1 MAFCMRGRV
10 AMLRV
15 AHPPVNSLSLAARK
29 ALMEGIDAAEREG
42 AQALVI
48 SGAGATF
55 PAGADIAEFS
65 NGGHLVAPTLNCLV
79 ERLHGLRIHTVAAL
93 HGTALG
99 GGLELALACHWRV
112 ALPSAQLGFPEVGLG
127 VLPGAGGT
135 QSLPRLVPL
144 DVAVQMVTSGSP
156 LSADAALAAGLV
168 DELLPPAAAA
178 NAADAAASGGYSLA
192 ARLAPLPFDPSR
204 SLPLRPAPTAPGG
217 ADAFFSEA
225 AARVRHGARGLHA
238 PLLALEAVRAAVEA
252 PTYAAGREAE
262 AALFL
267 QLAAGEQAAA
277 LQHAFFAERAMSKA
291 RGGGEAADI
300 ARAAVVGAGTMGCG
314 IAMCFANAGVA
325 VTLVEVGEAALAR
338 GLEGIRAVYEASERK
353 GKLPGGVEAR
363 MRLIGGATTLD
374 VPALREADIVVEAAF
389 EQMDVK
395 KEIFGKLDALCK
407 PTAILASNTSYL
419 DIDEIAAATSR
430 PQLVA
435 GMHFFSPAHVMPL
448 LENVKGKQT
457 SSDTIATIMQLGKRL
472 KKKAVLAGNCNG
484 FIGNRMLEG
493 YVAEALFMLEEG
505 CTPSEVD
512 AAMRG
517 FGMPMGPLEMS
528 DLAGNDIGYM
538 ARRNHPR
545 PTERYAGGIA
555 DRLVEMK
562 RRVALGQKSKAGW
575 YDYSAGKKPRDDPAV
590 QALIEGYCREH
601 NLVRRQI
608 AEEEERCC
616 LRAPTP
622 PARPQPQPPPRV
634 RTIKSATTQSP
645 LPPQVVD
652 RCLLPLVNEGF
663 KVLEEGIAQRESDID
678 MVYLFGYGFPR
689 YKGGPMYWAR
699 HIRPGGLPKVLSD
712 LEKYGAVHTNVSHWK
727 PAELLLKVA
736 SDVTATSKL

>member
-1 MAFCMRGRV
+1 
-10 AMLRV
+10 
-15 AHPPVNSLSLAARK
+15 
-29 ALMEGIDAAEREG
+29 
-42 AQALVI
+42 
-48 SGAGATF
+48 
-55 PAGADIAEFS
+55 
-65 NGGHLVAPTLNCLV
+65 
-79 ERLHGLRIHTVAAL
+79 
-93 HGTALG
+93 
-99 GGLELALACHWRV
+99 
-112 ALPSAQLGFPEVGLG
+112 
-127 VLPGAGGT
+127 
-135 QSLPRLVPL
+135 
-144 DVAVQMVTSGSP
+144 
-156 LSADAALAAGLV
+156 
-168 DELLPPAAAA
+168 
-178 NAADAAASGGYSLA
+178 
-192 ARLAPLPFDPSR
+192 
-204 SLPLRPAPTAPGG
+204 
-217 ADAFFSEA
+217 
-225 AARVRHGARGLHA
+225 
-238 PLLALEAVRAAVEA
+238 
-252 PTYAAGREAE
+252 
-262 AALFL
+262 
-267 QLAAGEQAAA
+267 
-277 LQHAFFAERAMSKA
+277 
-291 RGGGEAADI
+291 
-300 ARAAVVGAGTMGCG
+300 
-314 IAMCFANAGVA
+314 
-325 VTLVEVGEAALAR
+325 
-338 GLEGIRAVYEASERK
+338 
-353 GKLPGGVEAR
+353 
-363 MRLIGGATTLD
+363 

-562 RRVALGQKSKAGW
+562 RLGQKSKAGW

-608 AEEEERCC
+608 AEEE
-616 LRAPTP
+616 
-622 PARPQPQPPPRV
+622 
-634 RTIKSATTQSP
+634 
-645 LPPQVVD
+645 VVD

-678 MVYLFGYGFPR
+678 MVVQGRADVLGPSYTPR
-689 YKGGPMYWAR
+689 
-699 HIRPGGLPKVLSD
+699 RP
-712 LEKYGAVHTNVSHWK
+712 A
-727 PAELLLKVA
+727 
-736 SDVTATSKL
+736 